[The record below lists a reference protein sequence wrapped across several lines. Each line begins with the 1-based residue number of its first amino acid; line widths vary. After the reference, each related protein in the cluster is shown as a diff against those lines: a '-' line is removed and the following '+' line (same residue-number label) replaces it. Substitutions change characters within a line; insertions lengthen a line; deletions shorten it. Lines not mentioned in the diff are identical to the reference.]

1 MALALWICLAVAK
14 TTFAGEPCLEGDADM
29 LCSESERTLLA
40 TKQSRGSVDTGM
52 QASKAVADEL
62 LEGSDAAV
70 ASAEG
75 TGPLQVVPYKLPK
88 KYLLSY
94 WDEGK
99 CGPISDD
106 YQAGVCGWSDVE
118 QQCPEKKRKPTT
130 LCSDGVMEVESKHG
144 KGCMGSY
151 KEGGCSYAY
160 KVQFKCN
167 SDKEAEVVYFG
178 TFTKEVRKLCVVPH
192 YNGKYSFGGTMGL
205 DCKRGN
211 KIEVLG
217 GEAPASLELKVNG
230 ATLCAEL
237 SVATRFPLHMVCHRQ
252 PPKPTPIPTP
262 NPTPAWAGP
271 WCKKGNTDERC
282 LSGCRWNTGWVPG
295 VPAVT
300 RDFQI
305 NSDCVEKQFG
315 GKNMTWHTGDNWV
328 LCGVISAKG
337 YCYFED

>member
-1 MALALWICLAVAK
+1 MALALWIFLAVAK
-14 TTFAGEPCLEGDADM
+14 TIFAGEPCLEGDADM
-29 LCSESERTLLA
+29 LCSASERTLLA
-40 TKQSRGSVDTGM
+40 TKQSRGSVDTM
-52 QASKAVADEL
+52 QASKAVADEF
-62 LEGSDAAV
+62 LEGSAAAV
-70 ASAEG
+70 ASGEG
-75 TGPLQVVPYKLPK
+75 TWPTQVIPYKLPK

-106 YQAGVCGWSDVE
+106 YQAGVCGWRDVE
-118 QQCPEKKRKPTT
+118 QQCPEKKTKPTT

-144 KGCMGSY
+144 NGKMGSY
-151 KEGGCSYAY
+151 KEGGCPFAY

-167 SDKEAEVVYFG
+167 PGKEAEVVYFG

-192 YNGKYSFGGTMGL
+192 YNGKYYSGGIADL

-211 KIEVLG
+211 KLEVLG

-237 SVATRFPLHMVCHRQ
+237 TVATRFPLHMVCHRQ
-252 PPKPTPIPTP
+252 PTKAPTP

-271 WCKKGNTDERC
+271 WCKKGNKDERC
-282 LSGCRWNTGWVPG
+282 LSGCRFATGWFGEPHI
-295 VPAVT
+295 T

-305 NSDCVEKQFG
+305 NSDCIARQFG
-315 GKNMTWHTGDNWV
+315 GKKMTWHTGDNWV